1 MVWSRWL
8 DESNQMGSADASGQ
22 EQVEQHS
29 RTSVVHPGTSQ
40 RGCLHIVASFRS
52 CLEMTSGFLRGKPE
66 NGATLTGF
74 VYSDFNANPGGR
86 KPSRGSFVDA
96 RIPGFGAV

>member
-22 EQVEQHS
+22 EQVEQNS

-40 RGCLHIVASFRS
+40 RGCLHIFDSFRS
-52 CLEMTSGFLRGKPE
+52 LLGDDQGLSPWQT
-66 NGATLTGF
+66 
-74 VYSDFNANPGGR
+74 R
-86 KPSRGSFVDA
+86 KWSESYKVF
-96 RIPGFGAV
+96 IL